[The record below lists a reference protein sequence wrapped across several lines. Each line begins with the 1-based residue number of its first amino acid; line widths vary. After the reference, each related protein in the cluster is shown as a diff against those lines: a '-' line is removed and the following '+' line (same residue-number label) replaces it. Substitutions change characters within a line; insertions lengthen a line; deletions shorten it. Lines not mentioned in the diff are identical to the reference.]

1 MIVVGK
7 ALEPA
12 KERGG
17 QLSLDEVVFKNN
29 FN

>member
-7 ALEPA
+7 SIESA

-17 QLSLDEVVFKNN
+17 QLSLDEVVFKNK
-29 FN
+29 FS